1 MPGGLPNFS
10 GAGGE
15 STAAQV
21 HATLCALV
29 TTEAAKHSAW
39 ADYAAVLLDEE
50 TAAFFASRLRLETTE
65 TDAESNPTSKEKRE
79 LDTERT
85 ANDAVTDDAIE
96 VSLRVA
102 CFDGTT
108 LDVTLPERG
117 LVREVKRIV
126 GQVRPE

>member
-1 MPGGLPNFS
+1 MPSGLTGRP

-50 TAAFFASRLRLETTE
+50 TAAFFASRLETTE

-79 LDTERT
+79 LDTEMT